1 MNLSNISAGLESV
14 AVAMKQVEP
23 RMIQSLLQRNPLFRV
38 GLQEHLNQLLRRS
51 ADLLPHT
58 VI

>member
-38 GLQEHLNQLLRRS
+38 GLQEHLNPS
-51 ADLLPHT
+51 PKC
-58 VI
+58 